1 MRSSLRHGNARSLRE
16 EWFAD
21 TPSLRRGSLLL
32 DDGGRC
38 SSSFLT
44 GRSSNVFYPAVSL
57 FFVFGQT
64 SRPSNND
71 VTQLVHLLHEVYG
84 GTQGRLGIGGGLG

>member
-1 MRSSLRHGNARSLRE
+1 M
-16 EWFAD
+16 WFAD
-21 TPSLRRGSLLL
+21 TPGLQSGSLLL

-38 SSSFLT
+38 ISSFLT
-44 GRSSNVFYPAVSL
+44 GRSPNVFYPAVRL

-71 VTQLVHLLHEVYG
+71 VTQLVQLLQEV
-84 GTQGRLGIGGGLG
+84 